1 MEVTVT
7 LDHYKAYK
15 HAKETGWISVCKQ
28 CAVQQALRPIFGE
41 KCEVGYSEVWSDDG
55 SHIVAALPLEGR
67 RLIEKFDEAVGRSVL
82 GGNSSKEQE
91 LLPGFPY
98 TFDLEPFLG

>member
-7 LDHYKAYK
+7 LDHYNSYANIRR
-15 HAKETGWISVCKQ
+15 EGRRISSICAT
-28 CAVQQALRPIFGE
+28 CAVQQALRPVFGDN
-41 KCEVGYSEVWSDDG
+41 CVVGYSEVWTDEDG
-55 SHIVAALPLEGR
+55 YRVATLPPEVR
-67 RLIEKFDEAVGRSVL
+67 RLIEKIDSASVQKP
-82 GGNSSKEQE
+82 GNFMEQE